1 MARYR
6 GKHRKPSTTGRTIAR
21 TAVAGAVVGAPL
33 VTFMPAANAATDS
46 TWDKL
51 AQCESTGN
59 WAANTGN
66 GFTGGL
72 QFTKSTWK
80 AFGGGQYAASADQAS
95 RTEQIAVA
103 EKVLAEQGWNAWPSC
118 SKKVGASGEST
129 PRTVE
134 TDSGSAAPE
143 RKRLSAPAPAA
154 APVPAPAAPGATYV
168 VKAGDTL
175 GEIAAAN
182 GVGDWKQLLAKNPGL
197 GGGDMILPGQMLAL
211 R

>member
-6 GKHRKPSTTGRTIAR
+6 GKHRKPSTTGRNIAR
-21 TAVAGAVVGAPL
+21 TAVAGAVAGAPL
-33 VTFMPAANAATDS
+33 VTLMPAANAASDS

-51 AQCESTGN
+51 AHCESTGN

-66 GFTGGL
+66 GFFGGL

-80 AFGGGQYAASADQAS
+80 AFGGGQYAPAANQAS
-95 RTEQIAVA
+95 RTQQIAVA
-103 EKVLAEQGWNAWPSC
+103 ENVLAEQGWNAWPSC
-118 SKKVGASGEST
+118 SKKVGASGSST
-129 PRTVE
+129 PRDVE
-134 TDSGSAAPE
+134 TDTGTNAPE

-154 APVPAPAAPGATYV
+154 AAAAPGASYV

-182 GVGDWKQLLAKNPGL
+182 GVGDWKQLLAKNPAL
-197 GGGDMILPGQMLAL
+197 GGGDMIHPGQKLAL

>member
-6 GKHRKPSTTGRTIAR
+6 GKHRKPSTTGRNIAR

-33 VTFMPAANAATDS
+33 VTLMPAANAATDS

-51 AQCESTGN
+51 AHCESTGN

-66 GFTGGL
+66 GFSGGL

-80 AFGGGQYAASADQAS
+80 AFGGGQYAPVAHQAS
-95 RTEQIAVA
+95 RTQQIAVA
-103 EKVLAEQGWNAWPSC
+103 ENVLAEQGWNAWPSC
-118 SKKVGASGEST
+118 SKKVGASGKST
-129 PRTVE
+129 PRDAE
-134 TDSGSAAPE
+134 TDTGTNAPE

-154 APVPAPAAPGATYV
+154 APAAPGAAYV

-175 GEIAAAN
+175 GKIAAAN
-182 GVGDWKQLLAKNPGL
+182 GVGDWKQLLAKNPSL
-197 GGGDMILPGQMLAL
+197 GGGDMIHPGQKLAV

>member
-6 GKHRKPSTTGRTIAR
+6 GKHRKPGTTGRTIAR

-33 VTFMPAANAATDS
+33 VTLMPAANAATDS

-51 AQCESTGN
+51 AQCESSGN

-72 QFTKSTWK
+72 QFTMSTWK

-103 EKVLAEQGWNAWPSC
+103 EMVLAEQGWNAWPTC
-118 SKKVGASGEST
+118 SKKVGASGSST
-129 PRTVE
+129 PRTVG

-143 RKRLSAPAPAA
+143 RKRLSA
-154 APVPAPAAPGATYV
+154 PAPAAPGATYV

-197 GGGDMILPGQMLAL
+197 GGGDMIYPGQMLVL

>member
-6 GKHRKPSTTGRTIAR
+6 GKHRKPSTTGRNIAR
-21 TAVAGAVVGAPL
+21 TAVAGAVAGAPL
-33 VTFMPAANAATDS
+33 VTLMPAANAATDS

-51 AQCESTGN
+51 AHCESTGN

-66 GFTGGL
+66 GFSGGL

-80 AFGGGQYAASADQAS
+80 AFGGGQYAPVAHQAS
-95 RTEQIAVA
+95 RTQQIAVA
-103 EKVLAEQGWNAWPSC
+103 ENVLAEQGWNAWPSC
-118 SKKVGASGEST
+118 SKKVGASGKST
-129 PRTVE
+129 PRDAE
-134 TDSGSAAPE
+134 TDTGTNAPE

-154 APVPAPAAPGATYV
+154 APAAPGAAYV

-175 GEIAAAN
+175 GKIAASN
-182 GVGDWKQLLAKNPGL
+182 GVGDWKQLLAKNPSL
-197 GGGDMILPGQMLAL
+197 GGGDVIHPGQKLAV